1 MNKMNK
7 KIEYALM
14 ALKCFCDYEN
24 NSKGDQTLFSA
35 KDISDMTKAPY
46 DVMARVLQVLSSR
59 GILRVEYGVSGGYHL
74 SKNLTDVSVLELIE
88 ILEGSKEL
96 TKCLGSDQDCELIG
110 QCSILSPI
118 KLLNQKIK
126 NFYQSISLAEVLHV

>member
-14 ALKCFCDYEN
+14 ALKFIYD
-24 NSKGDQTLFSA
+24 STVLSSDRLISA
-35 KDISDMTKAPY
+35 KDVSEATRAPY
-46 DVMARVLQVLSSR
+46 EVVARVLQALSSH
-59 GILRVEYGVSGGYHL
+59 GILRAEYGVSGGYALVKEL
-74 SKNLTDVSVLELIE
+74 SQVSILELME

-110 QCSILSPI
+110 SCSILAPI
-118 KLLNQKIK
+118 KKLNSKVK
-126 NFYQSISLAEVLHV
+126 EFYQSISLAEVLHV